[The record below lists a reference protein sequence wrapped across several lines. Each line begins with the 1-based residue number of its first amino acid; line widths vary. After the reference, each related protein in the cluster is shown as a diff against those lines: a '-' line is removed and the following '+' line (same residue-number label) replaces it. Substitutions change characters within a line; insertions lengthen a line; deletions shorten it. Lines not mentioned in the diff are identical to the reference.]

1 MADIESWETKV
12 LGDYT
17 EMLEIALVPELLF
30 VANEMNKAY
39 LLSDTELEEI
49 KAVPSLLTSVR
60 KIVSTVKRM
69 VKLNSSNFEKFVD
82 VLKKKPQIFET
93 VINTLSTARS
103 ECSSSTSCQKEKV
116 TGKLYRG
123 GLVHYKLKFKFWN
136 YQLQF

>member
-1 MADIESWETKV
+1 M
-12 LGDYT
+12 LRDYA

-30 VANEMNKAY
+30 IANEMNKAY

-49 KAVPSLLTSVR
+49 KTVPSLLTSDQKAG

-103 ECSSSTSCQKEKV
+103 ECSSSMSCQEEKV
-116 TGKLYRG
+116 TGNYTEGDLIIIMRAG
-123 GLVHYKLKFKFWN
+123 GAL
-136 YQLQF
+136 